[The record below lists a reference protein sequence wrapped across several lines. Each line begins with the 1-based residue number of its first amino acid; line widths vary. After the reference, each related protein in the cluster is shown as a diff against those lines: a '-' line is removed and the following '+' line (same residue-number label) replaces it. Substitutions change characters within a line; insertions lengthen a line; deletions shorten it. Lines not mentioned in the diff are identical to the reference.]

1 MKIFIS
7 YSQKDIKFI
16 KKVSET
22 LSEKGYDVWYDI
34 ENIGGGV
41 VWAKEIQ
48 KAIRDSEI
56 FLLIVSPN
64 SIESDWVQKEFL
76 YASARDIPIV
86 AAQYVDC
93 KMPAWLDATHYISI
107 TEGSIDD
114 ASKRIS
120 RELFLQQ
127 EEIVANKN
135 KETIEHPLKERT
147 SGPLNIFISYADAD
161 RSEIRSLYQKLSD
174 DGADVW
180 VNSQRLLPGQEWKI
194 EIPKA
199 IRNADVILVC
209 FSSKSVDNKSG
220 YGQTEISL
228 ILDLASSKHKGE
240 IYLIPVRL
248 DNCPEHQRLEK
259 YHWVNLFEEDGYHTL
274 LWALE
279 ERANQVGAI
288 LEKKQFSVWESIKK
302 KNNQIISKFKRN
314 KGRRADDISPDK
326 DARTKIIVAII
337 GTIGVI
343 VAGFLSSPIIEKYV
357 QEKNTPTARPTVTQL
372 AFSPTPYSTLTSLL
386 MGTPQPQIGLGATP
400 SPIPTKT
407 STPSPKQYDAVV
419 SLNDVQDFYPNYDCD
434 WMGIGGLVE
443 GASGAPVVG
452 LHVILGGFLN
462 GEPVEG
468 NVVAGENLLYGLSG
482 FEFFLNQNP
491 VTSIHTVWIQLVDE
505 NGEAL
510 SAKTYISTSVLCNQS
525 LVHVRFTQHE

>member
-1 MKIFIS
+1 MKIFVS
-7 YSQKDIKFI
+7 YSQKDIKFV

-48 KAIRDSEI
+48 KAIRDAEL

-86 AAQYVDC
+86 TAQYVNC
-93 KMPAWLDATHYISI
+93 MMPDWLDATYHISS
-107 TEGSIDD
+107 TEGNIED

-127 EEIVANKN
+127 DKILAKK
-135 KETIEHPLKERT
+135 KETIEHPFKEHSSR
-147 SGPLNIFISYADAD
+147 PLNIFISYADAD

-180 VNSQRLLPGQEWKI
+180 VAFQRVLPGQEWKI
-194 EIPKA
+194 EISEA

-220 YGQTEISL
+220 YGQTEISQ
-228 ILDLASSKHKGE
+228 ILDLANSKHKGE

-248 DNCPEHQRLEK
+248 DSCPEHQRLEK

-279 ERANQVGAI
+279 ERANQVGAT
-288 LEKKQFSVWESIKK
+288 LEKKLLSLWESIKK
-302 KNNQIISKFKRN
+302 KNNQVISKFKRN
-314 KGRRADDISPDK
+314 KGRRADDITPDK

-343 VAGFLSSPIIEKYV
+343 VAGFLSSPFIEEYA
-357 QEKNTPTARPTVTQL
+357 QGEKTPAALLTITPLV
-372 AFSPTPYSTLTSLL
+372 FSPTPSSIQTPRLMETL
-386 MGTPQPQIGLGATP
+386 QPQVELSATP
-400 SPIPTKT
+400 SSIPTKT
-407 STPSPKQYDAVV
+407 NTPVPKQYNAVV
-419 SLNDVQDFYPNYDCD
+419 SLNDVQDFYPDYDCD

-443 GASGAPVVG
+443 DASGTPVVG

-462 GEPVEG
+462 GEPVEEK
-468 NVVAGENLLYGLSG
+468 VITGENLLYGLSG
-482 FEFFLNQNP
+482 FELFLSQTP
-491 VTSIHTVWIQLVDE
+491 VTSINTVWIQLVNDS
-505 NGEAL
+505 GQTL

-525 LVHVRFTQHE
+525 LIHVRFTQHE